1 MKKSIPVIIA
11 VISFLLPKNAAA
23 SFDLFKD
30 FIEII
35 GISEE
40 DVTVAVNEYIGHQI
54 DLQEKTTDTAN
65 QKAVKKLSRNAIKMA
80 NAKRQGRNG
89 LDLVDYTEFYNTK
102 LSNLQWPGIDAA
114 TDAGEYTTPQTKK
127 QTALSYFKK
136 QHVRNDVQVNLAKDI
151 AINNMA
157 IDNLAID
164 YANGLSTR
172 YNLQEEMKR
181 LASDENPN
189 DSGEDIQTLEWNYSV
204 VMRRANHRW
213 LDILRFEASN
223 TANELKNQANGIR
236 VDNMSELIGEEVS
249 EAEEQLHNQGV
260 RIPENGSSGVSSGS
274 DSNGKSGGWA
284 GNLTVGDVARNAQ
297 QGINAIKNK
306 NFSTAFDS
314 MSALYGGASSNPKV
328 TETLNKIS
336 GKVSTGQNVYNNA
349 ANENYEGAA
358 STLYDEG
365 KGYYDNYKAKQNAGK
380 NGGDKAGDKS
390 VGGNTAGS
398 GNNVVTGGGSDEN
411 K

>member
-30 FIEII
+30 FIELI

-40 DVTVAVNEYIGHQI
+40 DVTVALDEYIEHQI

-65 QKAVKKLSRNAIKMA
+65 QKAAKKLARNATKMV
-80 NAKRQGRNG
+80 NNKRQGRSG

-102 LSNLQWPGIDAA
+102 LSNLQWPGMDAA

-136 QHVRNDVQVNLAKDI
+136 QHVRNDVQINLAKDI

-157 IDNLAID
+157 IENLATD
-164 YANGLSTR
+164 YANGLTTR
-172 YNLQEEMKR
+172 YDLQEEMKQ
-181 LASDENPN
+181 LASEDNST

-213 LDILRFEASN
+213 LDIVRFEASN
-223 TANELKNQANGIR
+223 TVNELRNQANSIR
-236 VDNMSELIGEEVS
+236 VDDMSEIIGEDVS
-249 EAEEQLHNQGV
+249 EAVEELQNQGV
-260 RIPENGSSGVSSGS
+260 RTPESGSSGVQNNG
-274 DSNGKSGGWA
+274 GKSGDWA
-284 GNLTVGDVARNAQ
+284 GNLTVGDVAQSAQ
-297 QGINAIKNK
+297 QGIDAIKNK
-306 NFSTAFDS
+306 NFSEAFDS
-314 MSALYGGASSNPKV
+314 MSSLYSGANSNPKV

-336 GKVSTGQNVYNNA
+336 GNVSTGQNVYNSA
-349 ANENYEGAA
+349 ANENYEGAV
-358 STLYDEG
+358 STLLDEG
-365 KGYYDNYKAKQNAGK
+365 EKYYDDYKSNQNSESSEGGNAEGGTTG
-380 NGGDKAGDKS
+380 NGNNGKAG
-390 VGGNTAGS
+390 GN
-398 GNNVVTGGGSDEN
+398 SDEN

>member
-1 MKKSIPVIIA
+1 MKKIIPA
-11 VISFLLPKNAAA
+11 VMMVLGIMLPKNAAA

-40 DVTVAVNEYIGHQI
+40 DITVVVNEYIGNQI

-65 QKAVKKLSRNAIKMA
+65 QKAAKKLSRNAIKMA
-80 NAKRQGRNG
+80 NAKRQGRSG

-172 YNLQEEMKR
+172 YNLQEEMKQ
-181 LASDENPN
+181 LASEENPA

-236 VDNMSELIGEEVS
+236 VDNMSELIGEDVS
-249 EAEEQLHNQGV
+249 EAEQQLHDQGV
-260 RIPENGSSGVSSGS
+260 RIPESGSSGVNSNS
-274 DSNGKSGGWA
+274 DNGGKSGGWA
-284 GNLTVGDVARNAQ
+284 GDLSVGDVARSAQ
-297 QGINAIKNK
+297 QGIDAIKNK

-314 MSALYGGASSNPKV
+314 MSSLYSGSNSNPKV
-328 TETLNKIS
+328 AETLNKIS

-365 KGYYDNYKAKQNAGK
+365 KGYYDDYKSRQNAGGSE
-380 NGGDKAGDKS
+380 GGD
-390 VGGNTAGS
+390 AGS
-398 GNNVVTGGGSDEN
+398 GTTGGGNNGETGGSGNEN